1 MFRVYSGPA
10 GTERISP
17 LDKSKS
23 LFKEF
28 SMLDE
33 AIGFAHHLKEKGHVA
48 VLIEGDDGTR
58 LDRADLARILH
69 RRANEQTHSAW

>member
-1 MFRVYSGPA
+1 MFRVYSGAP
-10 GTERISP
+10 GTETISP
-17 LDKSKS
+17 LDKH

-28 SMLDE
+28 SRIEE

-58 LDRADLARILH
+58 LTRADLASVLH
-69 RRANEQTHSAW
+69 RGQQSHSTR